1 MRKRYMTVVCLFG
14 LVLLMGCGKQ
24 IEQLT
29 TETMT
34 DAVTEKVPE
43 KVSSELVENIVAG
56 ETRLPEQTDP
66 KHNILIAID
75 PGHQGPNVDMSAE
88 EPIAPGSSE
97 MKRKATGGTTGQYT
111 GVPEYQ
117 LNLDIALLLKESLE
131 SQGYQV
137 LLTREDNDR
146 AISNAQRA
154 EKANDAGADI
164 SIRIHANGSEDSR
177 ANGALVLIGSQR
189 NPYVGDLYGES
200 LELGNCVLSS
210 YCEETGMKNLGVQEN
225 DTMTGINWSR
235 IPVIIL
241 EMGFMSNE
249 KDDRNMQ
256 DSDYQ
261 RRMVTGII
269 RGINHYYGFN
279 EETADSTKKEE
290 DLSALKSIL
299 QEMVSEEQEK
309 GNCMS
314 VSVEKVDTGTQI
326 TVPDDSVQGTSFE
339 QEKMKAASLIKL
351 YIAGSVYENME
362 LMKEQETYIGETENL
377 LSSMLCVSDNDAAN
391 TLTKRLGSDNAVK
404 GMAVV
409 NAYCQKHG
417 FSDTSMGRRMLD
429 FNSQQENYTS
439 ASDCTKF
446 LEMIFHN
453 KLEGAQDILTYLKQQ
468 ERVEKLPAGVPQGI
482 VTANKTGELSDVEND
497 AAIVY
502 ANGGTYIV
510 TVMMG
515 DLEDTAAARQTIV
528 EISRM
533 VYEYME
539 K

>member
-1 MRKRYMTVVCLFG
+1 MCCL
-14 LVLLMGCGKQ
+14 
-24 IEQLT
+24 
-29 TETMT
+29 
-34 DAVTEKVPE
+34 
-43 KVSSELVENIVAG
+43 
-56 ETRLPEQTDP
+56 
-66 KHNILIAID
+66 
-75 PGHQGPNVDMSAE
+75 
-88 EPIAPGSSE
+88 PI
-97 MKRKATGGTTGQYT
+97 
-111 GVPEYQ
+111 
-117 LNLDIALLLKESLE
+117 
-131 SQGYQV
+131 
-137 LLTREDNDR
+137 
-146 AISNAQRA
+146 
-154 EKANDAGADI
+154 
-164 SIRIHANGSEDSR
+164 
-177 ANGALVLIGSQR
+177 
-189 NPYVGDLYGES
+189 
-200 LELGNCVLSS
+200 

-362 LMKEQETYIGETENL
+362 LMKEQETYIGETEKL

-409 NAYCQKHG
+409 NTPISLHG
-417 FSDTSMGRRMLD
+417 R
-429 FNSQQENYTS
+429 
-439 ASDCTKF
+439 
-446 LEMIFHN
+446 
-453 KLEGAQDILTYLKQQ
+453 
-468 ERVEKLPAGVPQGI
+468 
-482 VTANKTGELSDVEND
+482 
-497 AAIVY
+497 
-502 ANGGTYIV
+502 
-510 TVMMG
+510 
-515 DLEDTAAARQTIV
+515 
-528 EISRM
+528 
-533 VYEYME
+533 
-539 K
+539 